1 MSARRGLLRLLAAG
15 LALLGAL
22 AAAGLHHHEDLA
34 SFVPGAAGER
44 VLSGHSPLSHSAHW
58 HSAVVVKDD
67 ACLACQGQRSAGVTP
82 EICRE
87 APLALAHFRATAAAL
102 SFLPVAVE
110 SHGSRGPPALL

>member
-1 MSARRGLLRLLAAG
+1 MSTRRGLLRRLAAG
-15 LALLGAL
+15 LVLFGAL
-22 AAAGLHHHEDLA
+22 GGAGLHHHEDLA
-34 SFVPGAAGER
+34 AFGADGSGER

-87 APLALAHFRATAAAL
+87 APLALACFHATAAAPAL
-102 SFLPVAVE
+102 RPVAVE